1 LLIIL
6 VSYKKNDM
14 ALITNILR
22 QETGQFSARFAIGPA
37 RWDFWDLLW
46 LHKGQLELTLGA
58 GNERLNLQGPSGVLI
73 PPGTDFKGR
82 AIEGNASASIVHFEA
97 QLDQN
102 CVQLVPEVDCMH
114 VQNLIQLSLDYCRRS
129 EKMDRRIR
137 LLVSIL
143 DCFSESSEQG
153 QQSSTRLDRAWRE
166 AILRLDQMRSVADVA
181 TIYGQ
186 AESTFRAAHRKQFGS
201 SAGRHLQQLRL
212 SETERYLATTG
223 FGIAEIARLVGY
235 AHAETLSAV
244 FKRSRGKTPGE
255 FRRWCQRFA

>member
-1 LLIIL
+1 MIQ
-6 VSYKKNDM
+6 VSK
-14 ALITNILR
+14 ILR

-46 LHKGQLELTLGA
+46 LHKGQLEMTFGL
-58 GNERLNLQGPSGVLI
+58 GNERISLQGPSGVLI

-82 AIEGNASASIVHFEA
+82 AIEGNASASIIHFEA
-97 QLDQN
+97 ELDQN
-102 CVQLVPEVDCMH
+102 CIQIVAEVDCMH
-114 VQNLIQLSLDYCRRS
+114 VQNLIQLSLDYSRRS
-129 EKMDRRIR
+129 EQMERRIR
-137 LLVSIL
+137 LLLSIL
-143 DCFSESSEQG
+143 DCFSGSG
-153 QQSSTRLDRAWRE
+153 QQKPKESTRLDRAWHE
-166 AILRLDQMRSVADVA
+166 ATLRLDQMRSVADVA

-186 AESTFRAAHRKQFGS
+186 AESTFRAAHRKQIGS

-223 FGIAEIARLVGY
+223 FGLAEIAELVGY
-235 AHAETLSAV
+235 AHAETLSTV

>member
-1 LLIIL
+1 MIQI
-6 VSYKKNDM
+6 SK
-14 ALITNILR
+14 ILR
-22 QETGQFSARFAIGPA
+22 QDTGQFSARFAIGPA

-46 LHKGQLELTLGA
+46 LHKGQLEMTLDA
-58 GNERLNLQGPSGVLI
+58 GNERLDLRGPSGVLI
-73 PPGTDFKGR
+73 PADTNFSGR
-82 AIEGNASASIVHFEA
+82 AIGGTANASIIHFEA
-97 QLDQN
+97 QLDQS
-102 CVQLVPEVDCMH
+102 CVQLVPERDCMH
-114 VQNLIQLSLDYCRRS
+114 AQNLIQLSLDYSRRS

-137 LLVSIL
+137 LLASIL
-143 DCFSESSEQG
+143 DCFSGST
-153 QQSSTRLDRAWRE
+153 QQISGGNTRLDRAWHE

-186 AESTFRAAHRKQFGS
+186 AESTFRAAHRKQIGS

-212 SETERYLATTG
+212 SEAERYLATTG
-223 FGIAEIARLVGY
+223 FGLAEIAELVGY